1 MAKSTKIR
9 PLAKLIDQN
18 ARPFWVIDPD
28 GRLAFLSA
36 AVGDWLGIDPED
48 LLGRTC
54 VAGASISDEPLD
66 HLAASLS
73 PPPGFATRGTA
84 SLSVQPVLKGTT
96 RAERPPSLDTRY
108 VRLGDGAEALTLA
121 VGGSFEDQ
129 SVDESIEAAV
139 TLRQQLD
146 SWRRHH
152 AQRAA
157 EALIGTSRLSAR
169 MRTQT
174 TIAGRVRSHVIIFS
188 PPGCFAESVASSIHH
203 SLATGEPDT
212 TIDGPLMDAELLDAS
227 LGGLAHHLGESDST
241 TATAILLGLE
251 ETPLEAQLRL
261 VEWIERFDDR
271 LRLIALSTPAPKLA
285 DPETD
290 STLIEDEL
298 AAGVVPSLADLLCA
312 SSISLS
318 SLAQRVEDIPIV
330 ATAFLDRRRAAG
342 ESTADRISRAALDA
356 LLLYPWPD
364 NLRELDQAIRHAARS
379 CRSDSIGVEH
389 LPLAIRSYRPNEE
402 IPLAKQTLDLDQAV
416 ASFESEL
423 IQRTLD
429 AADGNRA
436 EAARRLNI
444 SRARLLRKLD
454 ALGND
459 T

>member
-1 MAKSTKIR
+1 MAKSTKFR

-18 ARPFWVIDPD
+18 ARPLWVIDSG

-36 AVGDWLGIDPED
+36 AVGEWLGVDPEE

-54 VAGASISDEPLD
+54 VAGASIGDDPLD

-84 SLSVQPVLKGTT
+84 SLSVQPVIKGTT
-96 RAERPPSLDTRY
+96 RDERPPSLDTRY
-108 VRLGDGAEALTLA
+108 VRLGDGAEVLTLA
-121 VGGSFEDQ
+121 VGGHFQDQ
-129 SVDESIEAAV
+129 IVDEAIDAAV

-157 EALIGTSRLSAR
+157 EALIGTSRRSAR

-188 PPGCFAESVASSIHH
+188 PPGCFAESIATSIHH
-203 SLATGEPDT
+203 GLETGEPDAK
-212 TIDGPLMDAELLDAS
+212 IDGPLMDAELLDAS
-227 LGGLAHHLGESDST
+227 LGALAHHLAESEST

-271 LRLIALSTPAPKLA
+271 LRLIALSTPAPNLA

-290 STLIEDEL
+290 SQWIEEEIPG
-298 AAGVVPSLADLLCA
+298 GVAPPLADLLCA
-312 SSISLS
+312 VSIRLTALS
-318 SLAQRVEDIPIV
+318 QRVEDIPLL

-342 ESTADRISRAALDA
+342 ECTVDRISRAALDA

-402 IPLAKQTLDLDQAV
+402 VPLAKQTLDLDQAV

-423 IQRTLD
+423 IERTLD

-454 ALGND
+454 ARD
-459 T
+459 DAT